1 MKTLN
6 FKFSTTSV
14 DYYFDAS
21 FLQLDKLIDKKK
33 TIIIT
38 DSNVY
43 EAHQDK
49 FSSWELI
56 VIEPGEEHKIQ
67 STVDEVIGL
76 MIEME
81 ADRTTILLGVGGGV
95 ITDLTGY
102 IASVFMR
109 GIAFGFVP
117 TTLLGM
123 VDASVG
129 GKNGIDVG
137 VYKNMVGVI
146 RQPKFLFYDYSF
158 LSTLPENVWSDG
170 FAEIIKH
177 ACIKDAVAFRQL
189 AKEDINSIRRQPS
202 VLSSLIQRNVL
213 LKTQVVQ
220 NDEFELKERKLLN
233 FGHTLGHAIE
243 TQYALT
249 HGQAVAIG
257 MSYALSL
264 SEHLVGFQESAK
276 VREVIQQY
284 NLPVNGNFDMK
295 KVLDILKM
303 DKKRVDKNMNFIL
316 LEKIGK
322 GVIQSIPLVQLNK
335 MVQKI
340 NLKIS

>member
-1 MKTLN
+1 MKPFN

-14 DYYFDAS
+14 DYYFDVS
-21 FLQLDKLIDKKK
+21 FSQLNTLVDKKK
-33 TIIIT
+33 TIVLT
-38 DSNVY
+38 DRNVF
-43 EAHQDK
+43 EAHQEK
-49 FSSWELI
+49 FIGWELI

-67 STVDEVIGL
+67 STVDEVIRL

-81 ADRTTILLGVGGGV
+81 ADRSTTLVGVGGGV
-95 ITDLTGY
+95 ITDLAGY

-109 GIAFGFVP
+109 GISFGFVP

-158 LSTLPENVWSDG
+158 LATLPELVWSDG

-177 ACIKDAVAFRQL
+177 ACIKDAVAFKQL
-189 AKEDINSIRRQPS
+189 EKEDIDSIRNQS
-202 VLSSLIQRNVL
+202 NVLGALVQRNVL
-213 LKTQVVQ
+213 LKTKVVQ
-220 NDEFELKERKLLN
+220 NDEFEKGERKLLN

-257 MSYALSL
+257 MSYALKL
-264 SEHLVGFQESAK
+264 SEQITGFQDSEK
-276 VREVIQQY
+276 VRTVIKQY
-284 NLPVNGNFDMK
+284 RLPINGDFDVK

-322 GVIQSIPLVQLNK
+322 GIIQSIPMVQLTK

-340 NLKIS
+340 KFID

>member
-1 MKTLN
+1 MKPLK

-14 DYYFDAS
+14 EYYFDAS
-21 FLQLDKLIDKKK
+21 INQLDELVDKKK
-33 TIIIT
+33 TIVLT
-38 DSNVY
+38 DRNVF
-43 EAHQDK
+43 EAHQEK
-49 FSSWELI
+49 FIGWELI

-67 STVDEVIGL
+67 STVDEVIKL

-81 ADRTTILLGVGGGV
+81 ADRSTTLVGVGGGV
-95 ITDLTGY
+95 ITDLAGY

-109 GIAFGFVP
+109 GISFGFVP

-158 LSTLPENVWSDG
+158 LSTLPEKVWSDG

-177 ACIKDAVAFRQL
+177 ACIKDAVAFKQL
-189 AKEDINSIRRQPS
+189 EKEDIDSIRNQS
-202 VLSSLIQRNVL
+202 NVLGALIQRNVL

-220 NDEFELKERKLLN
+220 NDEFEKGERKLLN

-243 TQYALT
+243 TQYGLT

-257 MSYALSL
+257 MSYALKL
-264 SEHLVGFQESAK
+264 SEQITGFQDSEK
-276 VREVIQQY
+276 VRAVINQY
-284 NLPVNGNFDMK
+284 RLPIKGDFDVK

-322 GVIQSIPLVQLNK
+322 GVIQSIPMVQLTK

-340 NLKIS
+340 KLTD

>member
-1 MKTLN
+1 MKPLN
-6 FKFSTTSV
+6 FKFSNSSV
-14 DYYFDAS
+14 EYYFDAT
-21 FLQLDKLIDKKK
+21 FLQLNKLVDKKK
-33 TIIIT
+33 AILLT
-38 DSNVY
+38 DTNVY
-43 EAHQDK
+43 EAHKEK
-49 FSSWELI
+49 FKGWELI
-56 VIEPGEEHKIQ
+56 VIEPGEENKIQ
-67 STVDEVIGL
+67 STVDKVIGL

-81 ADRTTILLGVGGGV
+81 ADRTTTLVGVGGGV

-109 GIAFGFVP
+109 GISFGFVP

-158 LSTLPENVWSDG
+158 LNTLPELVWSDG

-177 ACIKDAVAFRQL
+177 ACIKDADAFKQL
-189 AKEDINSIRRQPS
+189 EKEDLNSIKQQPN
-202 VLSSLIQRNVL
+202 VLAALIQRNVL

-220 NDEFELKERKLLN
+220 NDEFEKGERKLLN

-257 MSYALSL
+257 MSYALNL
-264 SEHLVGFQESAK
+264 SEQINGFKESER
-276 VREVIQQY
+276 VRAVIQQY
-284 NLPVNGNFDMK
+284 QLPVKGDFDIK

-303 DKKRVDKNMNFIL
+303 DKKRVDKSMNFIL
-316 LEKIGK
+316 LEMIGK
-322 GVIQSIPLVQLNK
+322 GVIQSIPMVQLAK

-340 NLKIS
+340 KLSD

>member
-1 MKTLN
+1 MKPFN

-14 DYYFDAS
+14 DYYFDVS
-21 FLQLDKLIDKKK
+21 FSQLNTLVDKKK
-33 TIIIT
+33 TIVLT
-38 DSNVY
+38 DRNIF
-43 EAHQDK
+43 EAHQEK
-49 FSSWELI
+49 FIGWELI

-67 STVDEVIGL
+67 STVDEVIRL

-81 ADRTTILLGVGGGV
+81 ADRSTTLVGVGGGV
-95 ITDLTGY
+95 ITDLSGY

-109 GIAFGFVP
+109 GISFGFVP

-158 LSTLPENVWSDG
+158 LATLPELVWSDG

-177 ACIKDAVAFRQL
+177 ACIKDAVAFKQL
-189 AKEDINSIRRQPS
+189 EKEDIDSIRNQS
-202 VLSSLIQRNVL
+202 NVLGALIQRNVL
-213 LKTQVVQ
+213 LKTKVVQ
-220 NDEFELKERKLLN
+220 NDEFEKGERKLLN

-257 MSYALSL
+257 MSYALRL
-264 SEHLVGFQESAK
+264 SEQLTGFQDSEK
-276 VREVIQQY
+276 VRTVIKQY
-284 NLPVNGNFDMK
+284 RLPINGDFDVK

-316 LEKIGK
+316 LEKVGK
-322 GVIQSIPLVQLNK
+322 GIIQSIPMVQLTK

-340 NLKIS
+340 KFID

>member
-1 MKTLN
+1 MKPLK

-14 DYYFDAS
+14 EYYFDTS
-21 FLQLDKLIDKKK
+21 FNQLDELVDKKK
-33 TIIIT
+33 TIVLT
-38 DSNVY
+38 DRNVF
-43 EAHQDK
+43 ESHQEK
-49 FSSWELI
+49 FIGWELI

-67 STVDEVIGL
+67 STVDEVIKL

-81 ADRTTILLGVGGGV
+81 ADRSTTLVGVGGGV
-95 ITDLTGY
+95 ITDLAGY
-102 IASVFMR
+102 IASIFMR
-109 GIAFGFVP
+109 GISFGFVP

-158 LSTLPENVWSDG
+158 LSTLPEKVWSDG

-177 ACIKDAVAFRQL
+177 ACIKDAVAFKQL
-189 AKEDINSIRRQPS
+189 EKEDIDSIRNQS
-202 VLSSLIQRNVL
+202 NVLGALIQRNVL

-220 NDEFELKERKLLN
+220 NDEFEKGERKLLN

-257 MSYALSL
+257 MSYALKL
-264 SEHLVGFQESAK
+264 SEQITGFQDSEK
-276 VREVIQQY
+276 VRAVIKQY
-284 NLPVNGNFDMK
+284 RLPIKGDFDVK

-322 GVIQSIPLVQLNK
+322 GVIQSIPMVQLTK

-340 NLKIS
+340 KLTD

>member
-1 MKTLN
+1 
-6 FKFSTTSV
+6 
-14 DYYFDAS
+14 
-21 FLQLDKLIDKKK
+21 
-33 TIIIT
+33 
-38 DSNVY
+38 
-43 EAHQDK
+43 
-49 FSSWELI
+49 
-56 VIEPGEEHKIQ
+56 
-67 STVDEVIGL
+67 

-81 ADRTTILLGVGGGV
+81 ADRSTILLGVGGGV

-158 LSTLPENVWSDG
+158 LSTLPENIWSDG

-177 ACIKDAVAFRQL
+177 ACIKDTVAFKQL
-189 AKEDINSIRRQPS
+189 EKEDIDSIRNQS
-202 VLSSLIQRNVL
+202 NVLGALIQRNVL

-220 NDEFELKERKLLN
+220 NDEFEKGERKLLN

-257 MSYALSL
+257 MSYALKL
-264 SEHLVGFQESAK
+264 SEQITGFQDSEK
-276 VREVIQQY
+276 VRAVISQY
-284 NLPVNGNFDMK
+284 RLPIKGDFDVK

-322 GVIQSIPLVQLNK
+322 GVIQSIPMVQLTK

-340 NLKIS
+340 KLTD

>member
-1 MKTLN
+1 MKPLK

-14 DYYFDAS
+14 EYYFDAS
-21 FLQLDKLIDKKK
+21 FNQLDELVDKKK
-33 TIIIT
+33 TIVLT
-38 DSNVY
+38 DRNVF
-43 EAHQDK
+43 EAHQEK
-49 FSSWELI
+49 FIGWELI

-67 STVDEVIGL
+67 STVDEVIKL

-81 ADRTTILLGVGGGV
+81 ADRSTTLVGVGGGV
-95 ITDLTGY
+95 ITDLAGY

-109 GIAFGFVP
+109 GISFGFVP

-177 ACIKDAVAFRQL
+177 ACIKDAVAFKQL
-189 AKEDINSIRRQPS
+189 EKEDIDSIRNQS
-202 VLSSLIQRNVL
+202 NVLGALIQRNVL

-220 NDEFELKERKLLN
+220 NDEFEKGERKLLN

-243 TQYALT
+243 TQYGLT

-257 MSYALSL
+257 MSYALKL
-264 SEHLVGFQESAK
+264 SEQITGFQDSEK
-276 VREVIQQY
+276 VRAVINQY
-284 NLPVNGNFDMK
+284 RLPIKGDFDVK

-322 GVIQSIPLVQLNK
+322 GVIQSIPMVQLTK

-340 NLKIS
+340 KLTD

>member
-1 MKTLN
+1 MKPIN

-14 DYYFDAS
+14 DYYFDVS
-21 FLQLDKLIDKKK
+21 FSQLNTLVDKKK
-33 TIIIT
+33 TIVLT
-38 DSNVY
+38 DRNIF
-43 EAHQDK
+43 EAHQEK
-49 FSSWELI
+49 FIGWELI

-67 STVDEVIGL
+67 STVDEVIRL

-81 ADRTTILLGVGGGV
+81 ADRSTTLVGVGGGV
-95 ITDLTGY
+95 ITDLAGY

-109 GIAFGFVP
+109 GISFGFVP

-158 LSTLPENVWSDG
+158 LATLPELVWSDG

-177 ACIKDAVAFRQL
+177 ACIKDAVAFKQL
-189 AKEDINSIRRQPS
+189 EKEDIDSIRNQS
-202 VLSSLIQRNVL
+202 NVLGALVQRNVL
-213 LKTQVVQ
+213 LKTKVVQ
-220 NDEFELKERKLLN
+220 NDEFEKGERKLLN

-257 MSYALSL
+257 MSYALRL
-264 SEHLVGFQESAK
+264 SEQLTGFQDSEK
-276 VREVIQQY
+276 VRTVIKQY
-284 NLPVNGNFDMK
+284 RLPINGDFDVK

-316 LEKIGK
+316 LEKVGK
-322 GVIQSIPLVQLNK
+322 GIIQSIPMVQLTK

-340 NLKIS
+340 KFID

>member
-1 MKTLN
+1 MKPLK

-14 DYYFDAS
+14 EYYFDTS
-21 FLQLDKLIDKKK
+21 FNQLDELVDKKK
-33 TIIIT
+33 TIVLT
-38 DSNVY
+38 DRNVF
-43 EAHQDK
+43 ESHQEK
-49 FSSWELI
+49 FIGWELI

-67 STVDEVIGL
+67 STVDEVIKL

-81 ADRTTILLGVGGGV
+81 VDRSTTLVGVGGGV
-95 ITDLTGY
+95 ITDLAGY
-102 IASVFMR
+102 IASIFMR
-109 GIAFGFVP
+109 GISFGFVP

-158 LSTLPENVWSDG
+158 LSTLPEKVWSDG

-177 ACIKDAVAFRQL
+177 ACIKDAVAFKQL
-189 AKEDINSIRRQPS
+189 EKEDIDSIRNQS
-202 VLSSLIQRNVL
+202 NVLGALIQRNVL

-220 NDEFELKERKLLN
+220 NDEFEKGERKLLN

-257 MSYALSL
+257 MSYALKL
-264 SEHLVGFQESAK
+264 SEQITGFQDSEK
-276 VREVIQQY
+276 VRAVIKQY
-284 NLPVNGNFDMK
+284 RLPIKGDFDVK

-322 GVIQSIPLVQLNK
+322 GVIQSIPMVQLTK

-340 NLKIS
+340 KLTD

>member
-1 MKTLN
+1 MKPLN
-6 FKFSTTSV
+6 FKFSNSSV
-14 DYYFDAS
+14 EYYFDAT
-21 FLQLDKLIDKKK
+21 FLQLNKLVDKKK
-33 TIIIT
+33 AILLT
-38 DSNVY
+38 DTNVY
-43 EAHQDK
+43 EAHKEK
-49 FSSWELI
+49 FKGWELI
-56 VIEPGEEHKIQ
+56 VIEPGEENKIQ
-67 STVDEVIGL
+67 STVDKVIGL

-81 ADRTTILLGVGGGV
+81 ADRTTTLVGVGGGV

-109 GIAFGFVP
+109 GISFGFVP

-158 LSTLPENVWSDG
+158 LNTLPEFVWSDG

-177 ACIKDAVAFRQL
+177 ACIKDADAFKQL
-189 AKEDINSIRRQPS
+189 EKEDLNSIKQQPN
-202 VLSSLIQRNVL
+202 VLAALIQRNVL

-220 NDEFELKERKLLN
+220 NDEFEKGERKLLN

-257 MSYALSL
+257 MSYALNL
-264 SEHLVGFQESAK
+264 SEQINGFKESER
-276 VREVIQQY
+276 VRAVIQQY
-284 NLPVNGNFDMK
+284 QLPVKGDFDIK

-303 DKKRVDKNMNFIL
+303 DKKRVDKSMNFIL
-316 LEKIGK
+316 LEMIGK
-322 GVIQSIPLVQLNK
+322 GVIQSIPMVQLAK

-340 NLKIS
+340 KLSD

>member
-1 MKTLN
+1 MKPLK

-14 DYYFDAS
+14 EYYFDAS
-21 FLQLDKLIDKKK
+21 FNQLDELVDKQK
-33 TIIIT
+33 TIVLT
-38 DSNVY
+38 DRNVF
-43 EAHQDK
+43 EAHQEK
-49 FSSWELI
+49 FIGWELI

-67 STVDEVIGL
+67 STVDEVIKL

-81 ADRTTILLGVGGGV
+81 ADRSTTLVGVGGGV
-95 ITDLTGY
+95 ITDLAGY
-102 IASVFMR
+102 ISSVFMR
-109 GIAFGFVP
+109 GISFGFVP

-158 LSTLPENVWSDG
+158 LSTLPEKVWSDG

-177 ACIKDAVAFRQL
+177 ACIKDAVAFKQL
-189 AKEDINSIRRQPS
+189 EKEDIDSIRNQS
-202 VLSSLIQRNVL
+202 NVLGALIQRNVL

-220 NDEFELKERKLLN
+220 NDEFEKGERKLLN

-257 MSYALSL
+257 MSYALKL
-264 SEHLVGFQESAK
+264 SEQITGFQDSEK
-276 VREVIQQY
+276 VRAVINQY
-284 NLPVNGNFDMK
+284 RLPIKGDFDVK

-322 GVIQSIPLVQLNK
+322 GVIQSIPMVQLTK

-340 NLKIS
+340 KLTD

>member
-1 MKTLN
+1 MKPLK

-14 DYYFDAS
+14 EYYFDAS
-21 FLQLDKLIDKKK
+21 FNQLDELVDKQK
-33 TIIIT
+33 TIVLT
-38 DSNVY
+38 DRNVF
-43 EAHQDK
+43 EAHQEK
-49 FSSWELI
+49 FIGWELI

-67 STVDEVIGL
+67 STVDEVIKL

-81 ADRTTILLGVGGGV
+81 ADRSTTLVGVGGGV
-95 ITDLTGY
+95 ITDLAGY

-109 GIAFGFVP
+109 GISFGFVP

-177 ACIKDAVAFRQL
+177 ACIKDAVAFKQL
-189 AKEDINSIRRQPS
+189 EKEDIDSIRNQS
-202 VLSSLIQRNVL
+202 NVLGALIQRNVL

-220 NDEFELKERKLLN
+220 NDEFEKGERKLLN

-257 MSYALSL
+257 MSYALKL
-264 SEHLVGFQESAK
+264 SEQITGFQDSEK
-276 VREVIQQY
+276 VRAVINQY
-284 NLPVNGNFDMK
+284 RLPIKGDFDVK

-322 GVIQSIPLVQLNK
+322 GVIQSIPMVQLTK

-340 NLKIS
+340 KLTD

>member
-1 MKTLN
+1 MKPLK

-14 DYYFDAS
+14 EYYFDAS
-21 FLQLDKLIDKKK
+21 FNQLDELVDKKK
-33 TIIIT
+33 TIVLT
-38 DSNVY
+38 DRNVF
-43 EAHQDK
+43 EAHQEK
-49 FSSWELI
+49 FIGWELI

-67 STVDEVIGL
+67 STVDEVIKL

-81 ADRTTILLGVGGGV
+81 ADRSTTLVGVGGGV
-95 ITDLTGY
+95 ITDLAGY
-102 IASVFMR
+102 ISSVFMR
-109 GIAFGFVP
+109 GISFGFVP

-177 ACIKDAVAFRQL
+177 ACIKDAVAFKQL
-189 AKEDINSIRRQPS
+189 EKEDIDSIRNQS
-202 VLSSLIQRNVL
+202 NVLGALIQRNVL

-220 NDEFELKERKLLN
+220 NDEFEKGERKLLN

-243 TQYALT
+243 TQYGLT

-257 MSYALSL
+257 MSYALKL
-264 SEHLVGFQESAK
+264 SEQITGFQDSEK
-276 VREVIQQY
+276 VRAVINQY
-284 NLPVNGNFDMK
+284 RLPIKGDFDVK

-322 GVIQSIPLVQLNK
+322 GVIQSIPMVQLTK

-340 NLKIS
+340 KLTD

>member
-1 MKTLN
+1 MKPLK

-14 DYYFDAS
+14 EYYFDAS
-21 FLQLDKLIDKKK
+21 FNQLDELVDKKK
-33 TIIIT
+33 TIVLT
-38 DSNVY
+38 DRNVF
-43 EAHQDK
+43 EAHQEK
-49 FSSWELI
+49 FIGWELI

-67 STVDEVIGL
+67 STVDEVIKL

-81 ADRTTILLGVGGGV
+81 ADRSTTLVGVGGGV
-95 ITDLTGY
+95 ITDLAGY

-109 GIAFGFVP
+109 GISFGFVP

-158 LSTLPENVWSDG
+158 LSTLPEKVWSDG

-177 ACIKDAVAFRQL
+177 ACIKDAVAFKQL
-189 AKEDINSIRRQPS
+189 EKEDIDSIRNQS
-202 VLSSLIQRNVL
+202 NVLGALIQRNVL

-220 NDEFELKERKLLN
+220 NDEFEKGERKLLN

-243 TQYALT
+243 TQYGLT

-257 MSYALSL
+257 MSYALKL
-264 SEHLVGFQESAK
+264 SEQITGFQDSEK
-276 VREVIQQY
+276 VRAVINQY
-284 NLPVNGNFDMK
+284 RLPIKGDFDVK

-322 GVIQSIPLVQLNK
+322 GVIQSIPMVQLTK

-340 NLKIS
+340 KLTD

>member
-1 MKTLN
+1 MKPFN

-14 DYYFDAS
+14 DCYFDVS
-21 FLQLDKLIDKKK
+21 FSQLNTLVDKKK
-33 TIIIT
+33 TIVLT
-38 DSNVY
+38 DRNVF
-43 EAHQDK
+43 EAHQEK
-49 FSSWELI
+49 FIGWELI

-67 STVDEVIGL
+67 STVDEVIRL

-81 ADRTTILLGVGGGV
+81 ADRSTTLVGVGGGV
-95 ITDLTGY
+95 ITDLAGY

-109 GIAFGFVP
+109 GISFGFVP

-158 LSTLPENVWSDG
+158 LATLPELVWSDG

-177 ACIKDAVAFRQL
+177 ACIKDAVAFKQL
-189 AKEDINSIRRQPS
+189 EKEDIDSIRNQS
-202 VLSSLIQRNVL
+202 NVLGALIQRNVL

-220 NDEFELKERKLLN
+220 NDEFEKGERKLLN

-257 MSYALSL
+257 MSYALKL
-264 SEHLVGFQESAK
+264 SEQITGFQDAQK
-276 VREVIQQY
+276 VRAVINQY
-284 NLPVNGNFDMK
+284 RLPIKGDFDVK

-322 GVIQSIPLVQLNK
+322 GVIQSIPMVQLTK

-340 NLKIS
+340 KLTD

>member
-1 MKTLN
+1 MEPLN
-6 FKFSTTSV
+6 FKFSSTNV
-14 DYYFDAS
+14 EYYFDVS
-21 FLQLDKLIDKKK
+21 FQQLNKLVDKKK
-33 TIIIT
+33 TIVLT
-38 DSNVY
+38 DDNVY
-43 EAHQDK
+43 EAHKEK
-49 FSSWELI
+49 FKDWELI
-56 VIEPGEEHKIQ
+56 VIKPGEENKIQ

-81 ADRTTILLGVGGGV
+81 ADRTTTLLGVGGGV

-102 IASVFMR
+102 IASIFMR
-109 GIAFGFVP
+109 GISFGFVP

-129 GKNGIDVG
+129 GKNGVDVG

-158 LSTLPENVWSDG
+158 LNTLPEWVWSDG

-177 ACIKDAVAFRQL
+177 ACIKDAVAFNQL
-189 AKEDINSIRRQPS
+189 ENEDIDSIRMKSS
-202 VLSSLIQRNVL
+202 VLFGLIQRNVL
-213 LKTQVVQ
+213 LKTQIVQ
-220 NDEFELKERKLLN
+220 QDEFEKGDRKLLN

-264 SEHLVGFQESAK
+264 SEQLVGFQESTK

-295 KVLDILKM
+295 KVLEILKM

-322 GVIQSIPLVQLNK
+322 GEIKSIPLIQLNK

-340 NLKIS
+340 KIID

>member
-1 MKTLN
+1 MKPLK

-14 DYYFDAS
+14 EYYFDAS
-21 FLQLDKLIDKKK
+21 FNQLDELVDKQK
-33 TIIIT
+33 TIVLT
-38 DSNVY
+38 DRNVF
-43 EAHQDK
+43 EAHQEK
-49 FSSWELI
+49 FIGWELI

-67 STVDEVIGL
+67 STVDEVIKL

-81 ADRTTILLGVGGGV
+81 ADRSTTLVGVGGGV
-95 ITDLTGY
+95 ITDLAGY
-102 IASVFMR
+102 ISSVFMR
-109 GIAFGFVP
+109 GISFGFVP

-158 LSTLPENVWSDG
+158 LSTLPEKVWSDG

-177 ACIKDAVAFRQL
+177 ACIKDAIAFKQL
-189 AKEDINSIRRQPS
+189 EKEDIDSIRNQS
-202 VLSSLIQRNVL
+202 NVLGALIQRNVL

-220 NDEFELKERKLLN
+220 NDEFEKGERKLLN

-257 MSYALSL
+257 MSYALKL
-264 SEHLVGFQESAK
+264 SEQITGFQDSEK
-276 VREVIQQY
+276 VRAVINQY
-284 NLPVNGNFDMK
+284 RLPIKGDFDVK

-322 GVIQSIPLVQLNK
+322 GVIQSIPMVQLTK

-340 NLKIS
+340 KLTD

>member
-1 MKTLN
+1 MKPLK

-14 DYYFDAS
+14 EYYFDTS
-21 FLQLDKLIDKKK
+21 FNQLDELVDKKK
-33 TIIIT
+33 TIVLT
-38 DSNVY
+38 DRNVF
-43 EAHQDK
+43 ESHQEK
-49 FSSWELI
+49 FIGWELI

-67 STVDEVIGL
+67 STVDEVIKL

-81 ADRTTILLGVGGGV
+81 ADRSTTLVGVGGGV
-95 ITDLTGY
+95 ITDLAGY

-158 LSTLPENVWSDG
+158 LSTLPEKVWSDG

-177 ACIKDAVAFRQL
+177 ACIKDAVAFKQL
-189 AKEDINSIRRQPS
+189 EKEDIDSIRNQS
-202 VLSSLIQRNVL
+202 NVLGALIQRNVL

-220 NDEFELKERKLLN
+220 NDEFEKGERKLLN

-257 MSYALSL
+257 MSYALKL
-264 SEHLVGFQESAK
+264 SEQITGFQDSEK
-276 VREVIQQY
+276 VRAVIKQY
-284 NLPVNGNFDMK
+284 RLPIKGDFDVK

-322 GVIQSIPLVQLNK
+322 GVIQSIPMVQLTK

-340 NLKIS
+340 KLTD

>member
-1 MKTLN
+1 MKPLK

-14 DYYFDAS
+14 EYYFDAS
-21 FLQLDKLIDKKK
+21 FNQLDELVDKKK
-33 TIIIT
+33 TIVLT
-38 DSNVY
+38 DRNVF
-43 EAHQDK
+43 EAHKEK
-49 FSSWELI
+49 FIGWELI

-67 STVDEVIGL
+67 STVDEVIKL

-81 ADRTTILLGVGGGV
+81 ADRSTTLVGVGGGV
-95 ITDLTGY
+95 ITDLAGY

-109 GIAFGFVP
+109 GISFGFVP

-177 ACIKDAVAFRQL
+177 ACIKDAVAFKQL
-189 AKEDINSIRRQPS
+189 EKEDIDSIRNQS
-202 VLSSLIQRNVL
+202 NVLGALIQRNVL

-220 NDEFELKERKLLN
+220 NDEFEKGERKLLN

-257 MSYALSL
+257 MSYALKL
-264 SEHLVGFQESAK
+264 SEQITGFQDSEK
-276 VREVIQQY
+276 VRAVINQY
-284 NLPVNGNFDMK
+284 RLPIKGDFDVK

-322 GVIQSIPLVQLNK
+322 GVIQSIPMVQLTK

-340 NLKIS
+340 KLTD

>member
-1 MKTLN
+1 MKPFN
-6 FKFSTTSV
+6 FKFFTTSV
-14 DYYFDAS
+14 DYYFDVS
-21 FLQLDKLIDKKK
+21 FSQLNTLVDKKK
-33 TIIIT
+33 TIVLT
-38 DSNVY
+38 DRNIF
-43 EAHQDK
+43 EAHQEK
-49 FSSWELI
+49 FIGWELI

-67 STVDEVIGL
+67 STVNEVIRL

-81 ADRTTILLGVGGGV
+81 ADRSTTLVGVGGGV
-95 ITDLTGY
+95 ITDLAGY

-109 GIAFGFVP
+109 GISFGFVP

-123 VDASVG
+123 VAASVG

-158 LSTLPENVWSDG
+158 LATLPELVWSDG

-177 ACIKDAVAFRQL
+177 ACIKDAVAFKQL
-189 AKEDINSIRRQPS
+189 EKEDIDSIRNQS
-202 VLSSLIQRNVL
+202 NVLGTLIQRNVL
-213 LKTQVVQ
+213 LKTKVVQ
-220 NDEFELKERKLLN
+220 NDEFEKGERKLLN

-257 MSYALSL
+257 MSYALRL
-264 SEHLVGFQESAK
+264 SEQLTGFQDSEK
-276 VREVIQQY
+276 VRTVIKQY
-284 NLPVNGNFDMK
+284 RLPINGDFDVK

-316 LEKIGK
+316 LEKVGK
-322 GVIQSIPLVQLNK
+322 GIIQSIPMVQLTK

-340 NLKIS
+340 

>member
-1 MKTLN
+1 MKPLK

-14 DYYFDAS
+14 EYYFDTS
-21 FLQLDKLIDKKK
+21 FNQLDELVDKKK
-33 TIIIT
+33 TIVLT
-38 DSNVY
+38 DRNVF
-43 EAHQDK
+43 ESHQEK
-49 FSSWELI
+49 FIGWELI

-67 STVDEVIGL
+67 STVDEVIKL

-81 ADRTTILLGVGGGV
+81 ADRSTTLVGVGGGV
-95 ITDLTGY
+95 ITDLAGY

-158 LSTLPENVWSDG
+158 LSTLPEKVWSDG

-177 ACIKDAVAFRQL
+177 ACIKDAVAFKQL
-189 AKEDINSIRRQPS
+189 EKEDIDSIRNQS
-202 VLSSLIQRNVL
+202 NVLGALIQRNVL

-220 NDEFELKERKLLN
+220 NDEFEKGERKLLN

-257 MSYALSL
+257 MSYALKL
-264 SEHLVGFQESAK
+264 SEQITGFQDSEK
-276 VREVIQQY
+276 VRAVIKQY
-284 NLPVNGNFDMK
+284 RLPIKGDFDVK

-322 GVIQSIPLVQLNK
+322 GVIQSIPMVQLTK

-340 NLKIS
+340 KLTN

>member
-1 MKTLN
+1 MKPFN
-6 FKFSTTSV
+6 FKFFTTSV
-14 DYYFDAS
+14 DYYFDVS
-21 FLQLDKLIDKKK
+21 FSQLNTLVDKKK
-33 TIIIT
+33 TIVLT
-38 DSNVY
+38 DRNIF
-43 EAHQDK
+43 EAHQEK
-49 FSSWELI
+49 FIGWELI

-67 STVDEVIGL
+67 STVNEVIRL

-81 ADRTTILLGVGGGV
+81 ADRSTTLVGVGGGV
-95 ITDLTGY
+95 ITDLSGY

-109 GIAFGFVP
+109 GISFGFVP

-158 LSTLPENVWSDG
+158 LATLPELVWSDG

-177 ACIKDAVAFRQL
+177 ACIKDAVAFKQL
-189 AKEDINSIRRQPS
+189 EKEDIDSIRNQS
-202 VLSSLIQRNVL
+202 NVLGTLIQRNVL
-213 LKTQVVQ
+213 LKTKVVQ
-220 NDEFELKERKLLN
+220 NDEFEKGERKLLN

-257 MSYALSL
+257 MSYALRL
-264 SEHLVGFQESAK
+264 SEQLTGFQDSEK
-276 VREVIQQY
+276 VRTVIKQY
-284 NLPVNGNFDMK
+284 RLPINGDFDVK

-316 LEKIGK
+316 LEKVGK
-322 GVIQSIPLVQLNK
+322 GIIQSIPMVQLTK

-340 NLKIS
+340 KFID

>member
-1 MKTLN
+1 MKPLK

-14 DYYFDAS
+14 EYYFDAS
-21 FLQLDKLIDKKK
+21 FNQLDELVDKKK
-33 TIIIT
+33 TIVLT
-38 DSNVY
+38 DRNVF
-43 EAHQDK
+43 EAHQEK
-49 FSSWELI
+49 FIGWELI

-67 STVDEVIGL
+67 STVDEVIKL

-81 ADRTTILLGVGGGV
+81 ADRSTTLVGVGGGV
-95 ITDLTGY
+95 ITDLAGY

-109 GIAFGFVP
+109 GISFGFVP

-177 ACIKDAVAFRQL
+177 ACIKDAVAFKQL
-189 AKEDINSIRRQPS
+189 EKEDIDSIRNQS
-202 VLSSLIQRNVL
+202 NVLGALIQRNVL

-220 NDEFELKERKLLN
+220 NDEFEKGERKLLN

-243 TQYALT
+243 TQYGLT

-257 MSYALSL
+257 MSYALKL
-264 SEHLVGFQESAK
+264 SEQITGFQDSEK
-276 VREVIQQY
+276 VRAVINQY
-284 NLPVNGNFDMK
+284 RLPIKGDFDVK

-322 GVIQSIPLVQLNK
+322 GVIQSIPMVQLTK

-340 NLKIS
+340 KITD

>member
-1 MKTLN
+1 MKPLK

-14 DYYFDAS
+14 EYYFDAS
-21 FLQLDKLIDKKK
+21 FNQLDELVDKKK
-33 TIIIT
+33 TIVLT
-38 DSNVY
+38 DRNVF
-43 EAHQDK
+43 ESHQEK
-49 FSSWELI
+49 FIGWELI

-67 STVDEVIGL
+67 STVDEVIKL
-76 MIEME
+76 MIVME
-81 ADRTTILLGVGGGV
+81 ADRSTTLVGVGGGV
-95 ITDLTGY
+95 ITDLAGY

-109 GIAFGFVP
+109 GISFGFVP

-158 LSTLPENVWSDG
+158 LSTLPEKVWSDG

-177 ACIKDAVAFRQL
+177 ACIKDAVAFKQL
-189 AKEDINSIRRQPS
+189 EKEDIDSIRNQS
-202 VLSSLIQRNVL
+202 NVLGALIQRNVL

-220 NDEFELKERKLLN
+220 NDEFEKGERKLLN

-257 MSYALSL
+257 MSYALKL
-264 SEHLVGFQESAK
+264 SEQITGFQDSEK
-276 VREVIQQY
+276 VRAVIKQY
-284 NLPVNGNFDMK
+284 RLPIKGDFDVK

-322 GVIQSIPLVQLNK
+322 GVIQSIPMVQLTK

-340 NLKIS
+340 KLTD